1 MTAPSGRSYLVYKRC
16 RLKEA
21 QLLVEAQHLLGIPTW
36 QDVSDLA
43 PEQTEDEI
51 RTVLADEFIAN
62 AVVLLTPEVRESP
75 VIQRI
80 ECPLAFER
88 HGRNDGFFIVF
99 ALAGGLSYD
108 EANSLLRPRFGN
120 QDLDVWNVVRVPRDP
135 LDIGGAMDVVRVVLR
150 ERLKRIRLR
159 ARPDMPL
166 RISLHT
172 RSRSPFDPDKALNL
186 EWSGHFDGRIAVSP
200 DAWASRLLPA
210 LREVARQV
218 HEVMHDR
225 EVAFDG
231 LASIPAAVAL
241 GHAFCLPT
249 GMRACWLQNMP
260 PSGVLNP
267 WGLHLGRTAWN
278 CRITTARGCVA
289 AEDIAVLISASH
301 NTRPAFDAA
310 QEALPRFRNVVE
322 VASPDAGA
330 TPLSVGQAIDMAHQ
344 VVDCIRRTRDECRAS
359 GRVHLFASVPLG
371 LAFMLGQLLNAIG
384 PVQTYEY
391 HPTGLVGRY
400 EKAAL
405 LE

>member
-21 QLLVEAQHLLGIPTW
+21 QLLVEAQRLVGIPTW

-43 PEQTEDEI
+43 PERTEDEI
-51 RTVLADEFIAN
+51 RAVLADESIAN

-75 VIQRI
+75 VIQRL

-88 HGRNDGFFIVF
+88 HANNDGFFIVF
-99 ALAGGLSYD
+99 ALAGGLRYD
-108 EANSLLRPRFGN
+108 EANPLLRPRFGN
-120 QDLDVWNVVRVPRDP
+120 QDLDIWNVVRAPRDP
-135 LDIGGAMDVVRVVLR
+135 LDVGGAMEVVRVVLR
-150 ERLKRIRLR
+150 ERLERIRLR

-166 RISLHT
+166 RISLYT
-172 RSRSPFDPDKALNL
+172 RSRPPFDPDKALNL
-186 EWSGHFDGRIAVSP
+186 DWSGLFEGRTAVSP

-210 LREVARQV
+210 LREMARQV
-218 HEVMHDR
+218 REVMHDR
-225 EVAFDG
+225 EVVFDG
-231 LASIPAAVAL
+231 LASIPAAIAL

-249 GMRACWLQNMP
+249 GMKACWLQNMP
-260 PSGVLNP
+260 PSGDMSP
-267 WGLHLGRTAWN
+267 WGLHTGRTVSN

-289 AEDIAVLISASH
+289 AEDIAVLVSASQ

-310 QEALPRFRNVVE
+310 REALPRFRSVVE
-322 VASPDAGA
+322 LASPDAGA
-330 TPLSVGQAIDMAHQ
+330 TPLPVGQAIDMAHQ
-344 VVDCIRRTRDECRAS
+344 TVDCIRRTRDECRAS

-400 EKAAL
+400 EEAAL